1 MTCVKKNSI
10 RKFINHVK
18 RECEEVNVKFIMAD
32 SEFLVAEYRTRVNG
46 YFDEENLALVCAVK
60 KPRSEWLPL
69 LVHEFGHFG
78 QHKDGCKVWENS
90 MLRGNDTSEKM
101 FAWIKGQSFS
111 PKDIEKYV
119 RLTRNVE
126 LDCERRASRL
136 IKKFRLP
143 INIARYIQGANA
155 YIYFH
160 NYVLLRRTWYKVG
173 KEPYNIPE
181 IVNAMPTT
189 LYNHYERLPQ
199 KYVKLYDKYIL
210 Q

>member
-32 SEFLVAEYRTRVNG
+32 SEFLVVEYRTRVNG
-46 YFDEENLALVCAVK
+46 YFDEDNLALVCAVK

-78 QHKDGCKVWENS
+78 QHKDQCKVWENS

-111 PKDIEKYV
+111 PKDI
-119 RLTRNVE
+119 N
-126 LDCERRASRL
+126 
-136 IKKFRLP
+136 
-143 INIARYIQGANA
+143 
-155 YIYFH
+155 
-160 NYVLLRRTWYKVG
+160 
-173 KEPYNIPE
+173 
-181 IVNAMPTT
+181 PTF
-189 LYNHYERLPQ
+189 ESSFFC
-199 KYVKLYDKYIL
+199 
-210 Q
+210 

>member
-18 RECEEVNVKFIMAD
+18 RECEKVNVKFIMAD
-32 SEFLVAEYRTRVNG
+32 SEFLVVEYRTRVNG
-46 YFDEENLALVCAVK
+46 YFDEDNLALVCAVK
-60 KPRSEWLPL
+60 KSRNEWLPL

-78 QHKDGCKVWENS
+78 QHKDQRKVWKNS
-90 MLRGNDTSEKM
+90 MLRGNDTSEKI

-111 PKDIEKYV
+111 PKNIKKYV

-126 LDCERRASRL
+126 LDCERRAARL

-160 NYVLLRRTWYKVG
+160 NYVLLRRVWYKVG
-173 KEPYNIPE
+173 KEPYTIPE
-181 IVNAMPTT
+181 IVDAMPTT
-189 LYNHYERLPQ
+189 LYNHYDRLPQ